1 MLQVRNLNIIFI
13 SILLTSF
20 SSCGLLKKSN
30 KTESNAEKTA
40 EISDSD
46 RITFKEGDNI
56 DIPEPE
62 MKIPNLV
69 EFTTSAGKFTVKIY
83 SETPLHQ
90 MNFAKLI
97 DQNYY
102 DGLLFHR
109 VIKDFMIQGGDPNSK
124 GAAKNVPLGNGGP
137 GYTIPAEF
145 NQQFYHKKGALCAA
159 RQGDAQNPEQR
170 SSGSQFYFVTGAVY
184 SLSDLG
190 QMEVR
195 INQQAKAGMMTKYWA
210 NPKNKADAELYAK
223 YKSEFKRDSLNA
235 LVAKIKQEQLYNY
248 VPYKFS
254 EQQIKDYTTIGGTP
268 FLDNNYT
275 VYGEIVEGIEVIEE
289 IGKEKT
295 TPGNRPI
302 EDVKIISIK
311 ILD

>member
-1 MLQVRNLNIIFI
+1 MLQARNLNIIFI

-20 SSCGLLKKSN
+20 SSCGLLKKAN
-30 KTESNAEKTA
+30 KTEKNTTEATEDTRLVLN
-40 EISDSD
+40 ED
-46 RITFKEGDNI
+46 EEME
-56 DIPEPE
+56 IPEPVLR
-62 MKIPNLV
+62 IPNLV
-69 EFTTSAGKFTVKIY
+69 EFKTTAGTFKVKLY
-83 SETPLHQ
+83 TEAPLHKK
-90 MNFAKLI
+90 NFAKLI
-97 DQNYY
+97 EKNYY

-124 GAAKNVPLGNGGP
+124 DAAKTVALGNGGP

-145 NQQFYHKKGALCAA
+145 DQRFFHKKGALCAA
-159 RQGDAQNPEQR
+159 RQGDAQNPQQR

-195 INQQAKAGMMTKYWA
+195 INQQAKAGMMKKYWA
-210 NPKNKADAELYAK
+210 DQKNAADTKLYAK

-235 LVAKIKQEQLYNY
+235 LVAKIKQEQLNDY
-248 VPYKFS
+248 VPYKFTE
-254 EQQIKDYTTIGGTP
+254 EQVKIYTTIGGTP

-275 VYGEIVEGIEVIEE
+275 VFGEVTEGIEVVEK
-289 IGKEKT
+289 IGRMKT
-295 TPGNRPI
+295 APGNRPI